1 VDPDL
6 IAEKRAVKI
15 RRLLTQV
22 GYSRLGHLRID
33 GLFGLDRGLTGC
45 HAKPI
50 SRAMTTF
57 FASNALRRRRISTA
71 RARIRV

>member
-1 VDPDL
+1 
-6 IAEKRAVKI
+6 
-15 RRLLTQV
+15 
-22 GYSRLGHLRID
+22 
-33 GLFGLDRGLTGC
+33 LDRGLTGC

-71 RARIRV
+71 RARIRM